1 MSADRIMTP
10 TEIQIAAADIN
21 NEIRATE
28 IQLRQQV
35 RDWFSAVKPAVF
47 KQINN
52 KLITQIVTNTS
63 PIVVRSFVKNYL
75 TKIYYQAPLNK
86 LGADAARTT
95 IMDESATQCNLIG
108 DFIKA
113 QGHNLVN
120 TTSNFHSDYGVVDI
134 VCQFTFGPTSKN

>member
-1 MSADRIMTP
+1 MSTDRIMTP
-10 TEIQIAAADIN
+10 FEVQIAAADTN

-35 RDWFSAVKPAVF
+35 HGWFSAAKPSVF

-52 KLITQIVTNTS
+52 ELIKQTVANTS
-63 PIVVRSFVKNYL
+63 PIVFRTFVKSYP
-75 TKIYYQAPLNK
+75 TKIYYLEPLGK
-86 LGADAARTT
+86 MGYEAAEKT
-95 IMDESATQCNLIG
+95 IKAESRTQCNLIG

-120 TTSNFHSDYGVVDI
+120 TTANFDKDNGMMDI
-134 VCQFTFGPTSKN
+134 DCQFTFDSTKK

>member
-10 TEIQIAAADIN
+10 FEVQIAATDTN

-35 RDWFSAVKPAVF
+35 RGWFSAAKPSVF

-52 KLITQIVTNTS
+52 TLITQTVANTS
-63 PIVVRSFVKNYL
+63 PIVVTTFVKNYD
-75 TKIYYQAPLNK
+75 TKIYYVKPLSK
-86 LGADAARTT
+86 MGYEAADKT
-95 IMDESATQCNLIG
+95 IKEESATQCNLIG

-120 TTSNFHSDYGVVDI
+120 TTANLDRDYGIMDI
-134 VCQFTFGPTSKN
+134 QCQFTFGTNKK

>member
-1 MSADRIMTP
+1 MSAYIIMTP
-10 TEIQIAAADIN
+10 TEIQSAAADIN

-35 RDWFSAVKPAVF
+35 RDWFSAAKPFVF

-52 KLITQIVTNTS
+52 NPMVIKT
-63 PIVVRSFVKNYL
+63 FVNDYN

-86 LGADAARTT
+86 MGYEAAEKT
-95 IMDESATQCNLIG
+95 IKEESTTQCNLIG

-120 TTSNFHSDYGVVDI
+120 TIANFDRDYGIMDI
-134 VCQFTFGPTSKN
+134 QCQFTFGPTQK

>member
-1 MSADRIMTP
+1 MTP
-10 TEIQIAAADIN
+10 FEVQIAAADTN

-35 RDWFSAVKPAVF
+35 RGWFTAAKPSVF

-52 KLITQIVTNTS
+52 ELITQTVANTN
-63 PIVVRSFVKNYL
+63 PMVVRAFIKDYD
-75 TKIYYQAPLNK
+75 TEIYYVKPLSK
-86 LGADAARTT
+86 MGYEAAEKT
-95 IMDESATQCNLIG
+95 IKEESATQCNLIG

-120 TTSNFHSDYGVVDI
+120 TTANFDRDYGIMDI
-134 VCQFTFGPTSKN
+134 QCQFTFGTTQK